1 VKTFFPLLSIA
12 EVAEAA
18 RRGAVVMLPIGT
30 VEANAPHMPIGYDYL
45 VAEALARQVA
55 MRTNDLWLPAI
66 TYGVSE
72 RLSAFPGTLFVS
84 ADTLASQVES
94 ILRCLVTHGFDH
106 ILLLTNHIPNQEPVT
121 QACRAVRKDT
131 SILIASIYPGQLAM
145 DLAKDIF
152 AGEKGTKGH
161 GAEPGTSLLLHLFPD
176 DVRMDLARPSTMKS
190 LRGMEITGISS
201 VAFGQSQ
208 VNFFLELDD
217 LTDRGGFADPT
228 QASAEKGRA
237 MMERMTDYVVGFV
250 EEFRSF
256 DTKVPMRTTVDV
268 SS

>member
-1 VKTFFPLLSIA
+1 MKTFFPLLTIA

-55 MRTNDLWLPAI
+55 ERTHDLWLPSI

-72 RLSAFPGTLFVS
+72 RLSAFPGTLFVG
-84 ADTLASQVES
+84 ADTLARQVES

-106 ILLLTNHIPNQEPVT
+106 ILLLTNHIPNQEPVAE
-121 QACRAVRKDT
+121 ACRAVRKDT
-131 SILIASIYPGQLAM
+131 SLLVASIYPGQLAM

-152 AGEKGTKGH
+152 ANEKGTKGH
-161 GAEPGTSLLLHLFPD
+161 GAEPGTSLLLHLVPD
-176 DVRMDLARPSTMKS
+176 DMRMDLARPSSMKS

-201 VAFGQSQ
+201 VAFGESQ

-228 QASAEKGRA
+228 KATADKGRM
-237 MMERMTDYVVGFV
+237 MMERMVDYVARFV
-250 EEFRSF
+250 EEFRKF
-256 DTKVPMRTTVDV
+256 DTTVPMRTTVDV
-268 SS
+268 PS